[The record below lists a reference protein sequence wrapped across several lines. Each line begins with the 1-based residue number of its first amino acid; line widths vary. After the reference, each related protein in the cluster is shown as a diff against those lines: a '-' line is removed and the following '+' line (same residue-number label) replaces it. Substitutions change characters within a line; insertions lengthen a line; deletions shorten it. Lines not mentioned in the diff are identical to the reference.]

1 MNMTLYS
8 IIFYLL
14 SALIIIST
22 GIAVTRRNMV
32 HVVVYIII
40 SFFGT
45 AMLFYLF
52 GAPLLAV
59 LQIIIYGGA
68 IMVLFLFI
76 IMMLKVE
83 TTEASLFPLS
93 QWIPAFALC
102 MASGVLGFLLL
113 NSESPLAKPLETA
126 FAEPFDFGYYLF
138 KWHWLSIE
146 LVSFLLLVAL
156 VGALHMGKAKTSA
169 ESEESS

>member
-1 MNMTLYS
+1 MTLYA

-14 SALIIIST
+14 AVLIIIST
-22 GIAVTRRNMV
+22 GIAITRRNMV
-32 HVVVYIII
+32 HVVVYLIF

-59 LQIIIYGGA
+59 LQVIIYAGA

-76 IMMLKVE
+76 IMMLKIEAPE
-83 TTEASLFPLS
+83 TSMFPLN
-93 QWIPAFALC
+93 QWLPAAALGA
-102 MASGVLGFLLL
+102 ASIVLGILLIAEPQL
-113 NSESPLAKPLETA
+113 EKPLEIA
-126 FAEPFDFGYYLF
+126 VAAPSDFGFYLF

-146 LVSFLLLVAL
+146 LVSILLLVAL
-156 VGALHMGKAKTSA
+156 VGALHLGKEKMPTQ
-169 ESEESS
+169 SEELK

>member
-1 MNMTLYS
+1 MTLYS
-8 IIFYLL
+8 VIFYLL
-14 SALIIIST
+14 AALIIIST
-22 GIAVTRRNMV
+22 GVAITRRNMV
-32 HVVVYIII
+32 HVVVYLII

-59 LQIIIYGGA
+59 LQIIIYAGA

-83 TTEASLFPLS
+83 IPESSVFPLS
-93 QWIPAFALC
+93 QWVPAAALC
-102 MASGVLGFLLL
+102 VASGVLGLLIL
-113 NSESPLAKPLETA
+113 ISEPQLGKPLETA
-126 FAEPFDFGYYLF
+126 IATPDHFGFYLF

-146 LVSFLLLVAL
+146 LVSILLLVAL
-156 VGALHMGKAKTSA
+156 IGAFHLGKTKPPDPSK
-169 ESEESS
+169 EPS

>member
-1 MNMTLYS
+1 MTLYS

-14 SALIIIST
+14 SSLIIIST
-22 GIAVTRRNMV
+22 GIAITRRNMV

-45 AMLFYLF
+45 AMLFYLL

-59 LQIIIYGGA
+59 LQIIIYAGA

-76 IMMLKVE
+76 IMMLRVE
-83 TTEASLFPLS
+83 TTESSLFPLK
-93 QWIPAFALC
+93 QWVPAAALC
-102 MASGVLGFLLL
+102 SASAVLGLLIL
-113 NSESPLAKPLETA
+113 NTEPRLGKSLETA
-126 FAEPFDFGYYLF
+126 VATPSDFGYFLF

-146 LVSFLLLVAL
+146 LVSILLLVAL
-156 VGALHMGKAKTSA
+156 VGAFHLGKSKISTEA
-169 ESEESS
+169 EEQV

>member
-1 MNMTLYS
+1 MTLYA

-14 SALIIIST
+14 ALLIIIST
-22 GIAVTRRNMV
+22 GIAITRRNMV
-32 HVVVYIII
+32 HVVVYLIF

-59 LQIIIYGGA
+59 LQVIIYAGA

-83 TTEASLFPLS
+83 SPEAFMFPLR
-93 QWIPAFALC
+93 QWVPAAALC
-102 MASGVLGFLLL
+102 GASAVLGLLL
-113 NSESPLAKPLETA
+113 LISEPQLGKPMETA
-126 FAEPFDFGYYLF
+126 IAAPSDFGYYLF

-146 LVSFLLLVAL
+146 LVSILLLIAL
-156 VGALHMGKAKTSA
+156 VGALHLGRETKPEQFKELS
-169 ESEESS
+169 

>member
-1 MNMTLYS
+1 MTIYS

-14 SALIIIST
+14 AALIVIST
-22 GIAVTRRNMV
+22 GIAITRKNMV

-52 GAPLLAV
+52 GAPILAL
-59 LQIIIYGGA
+59 LQIIIYAGA

-76 IMMLKVE
+76 IMMLKLE
-83 TTEASLFPLS
+83 TTETSMFPVS
-93 QWIPAFALC
+93 QWVPAAALC
-102 MASGVLGFLLL
+102 AASGVLGFLLL
-113 NSESPLAKPLETA
+113 NSEPNLGKPLETA
-126 FAEPFDFGYYLF
+126 IATPSNFGYYLF

-146 LVSFLLLVAL
+146 LVSILLLIAL
-156 VGALHMGKAKTSA
+156 VGALHLGKAETPAKP
-169 ESEESS
+169 EEPS